1 MWKEIKIKKMFW
13 YSLIHKLLFI
23 KFKIMEKIN
32 VNWYKEVIIDKENGI
47 IKTSGIDEENE
58 NVNNELKL
66 NKPIMEIK
74 PIEVIKRRYDGDFKD
89 NRYYILETEDKNYLL
104 AIYRK
109 NDYLF
114 VLSPDIADI
123 KWELDRIFGLYLDE
137 KYDYRPLESIDI
149 QILVYS
155 NYLYNSFF
163 KLNENFKE
171 EDLKD
176 IKKQFHIRFTGHYN
190 DMCIGST
197 NVEDFLAED
206 ISIKID
212 SNNIKMNKK
221 YGQGEET
228 LWDVNFDKI
237 DSVDKFIISLILLD
251 ELYLIN
257 DVNIIN
263 FDPYVQWVDIDEFYY
278 TFIQPIEQA
287 KLEALKLYLDEKY

>member
-176 IKKQFHIRFTGHYN
+176 IKKQFHIRFTGYYN